1 MTRDGLLSSIEVLAV
16 EACIR
21 QVPHLF
27 SPEKL
32 MELSPEKLE
41 HTVGETDNDREI
53 RKELEKDISDLNE
66 VESTFEN
73 YISAKVGEIR
83 TVYGS

>member
-1 MTRDGLLSSIEVLAV
+1 MMRDDLLPSIEVLAV

-32 MELSPEKLE
+32 MELLPEKLE
-41 HTVGETDNDREI
+41 PTIGETENDREI
-53 RKELEKDISDLNE
+53 RKELEKDISDLEE

-73 YISAKVGEIR
+73 YISAHIGEIR
-83 TVYGS
+83 AVYRN